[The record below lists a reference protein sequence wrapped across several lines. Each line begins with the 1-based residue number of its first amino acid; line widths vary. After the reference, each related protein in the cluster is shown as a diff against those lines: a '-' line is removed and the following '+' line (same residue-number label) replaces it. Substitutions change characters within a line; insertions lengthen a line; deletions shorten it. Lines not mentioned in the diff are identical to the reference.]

1 MENFIDKYSQEC
13 RKPIGQASR
22 LFPSFELLPIN
33 VERPDWSV
41 KGKIGNFQWRSL
53 GALFPNSE
61 LTEVIKARYKSHY
74 EQCARGGCIHA
85 SFLIMHAISH
95 DPVFNSIISGEN
107 SLNVI
112 VANTQALQPNSND
125 FPVLNEFVLTLQQ
138 NMSLIDEDVFR
149 VKSAN
154 GTNVSLSID
163 PDVIEGKIV
172 ILPFCYT
179 NTPVLRGYAQ
189 LAASLMQGGAKCV
202 LAVSFVHAMPNKYGQ
217 EEFGG
222 NINLPMPRGRGYS
235 FSELADMF

>member
-13 RKPIGQASR
+13 RKPIAQASR

-33 VERPDWSV
+33 TERPDWSV

-61 LTEVIKARYKSHY
+61 LTEVSKSRYKSHY
-74 EQCARGGCIHA
+74 EQCAQGGCIHT
-85 SFLIMHAISH
+85 SFLIMHAISL
-95 DPVFNSIISGEN
+95 DPEFNSIISGEN

-163 PDVIEGKIV
+163 PNVIAGKIV

-217 EEFGG
+217 EEYGG